1 MTGYNVTVTGS
12 DGSTRSISVG
22 PGRAN
27 RATITNV
34 IPQNG
39 YSVTVKP
46 ITNDTSITTPPSR
59 PVSVPPATTG
69 SGRCNPAEGYII
81 DVVLTRNRSA
91 ESNCTTI
98 AAQRDFAMK
107 ALEAALGGNN
117 ALISN
122 CTDPIMHV
130 RETDC
135 SEDYK
140 DKTKSRN
147 KTPKFPKFKTGSKKS
162 KKTKKTKKG
171 RTKTP
176 NSTTGGTVYYGVRGL
191 ILCGSC
197 VRNSTVSK
205 RDVESITNNIAINE
219 VAVRRIREGMVLERM
234 MREVRRMKRKHGT
247 KGTKNTKSARITQQV
262 PSMVN
267 VNNQL
272 YNVYFK
278 EKGLEGMFCGNTT
291 VSAGTTCG
299 KIICSEMGSYGV
311 LLLILFFSRMS
322 FTVHDLAQQDELI
335 TLFSRSQ

>member
-22 PGRAN
+22 PGTAN
-27 RATITNV
+27 RTTITNV
-34 IPQNG
+34 IPRNS

-46 ITNDTSITTPPSR
+46 IANDTSITTPPSR
-59 PVSVPPATTG
+59 PISVPPATTS

-81 DVVLTRNRSA
+81 DVILTRNRSA

-107 ALEAALGGNN
+107 ALEAAFGRNN

-162 KKTKKTKKG
+162 KKSKKTKKG

-205 RDVESITNNIAINE
+205 RDVESITNNIAIDE

-234 MREVRRMKRKHGT
+234 MREVRRMKRKHRT
-247 KGTKNTKSARITQQV
+247 KGTKKTKSVRITQQV

-299 KIICSEMGSYGV
+299 KIICSEMGSHGV
-311 LLLILFFSRMS
+311 LLLILFYIF
-322 FTVHDLAQQDELI
+322 FLECP
-335 TLFSRSQ
+335 SQCMT

>member
-12 DGSTRSISVG
+12 DGSTRSISVR
-22 PGRAN
+22 PGTAN

-34 IPQNG
+34 IPQNS

-59 PVSVPPATTG
+59 PVIVPPATTG

-98 AAQRDFAMK
+98 AAQRDFAK
-107 ALEAALGGNN
+107 RALEAAFGGNN

-140 DKTKSRN
+140 DKTKPRN

-176 NSTTGGTVYYGVRGL
+176 NSATSGTVYYGVRGL

-205 RDVESITNNIAINE
+205 RDIESITNNIAIDE

-247 KGTKNTKSARITQQV
+247 KGTKKTKSTRITQQV

-299 KIICSEMGSYGV
+299 KIICSEMGSHGV